1 MTISNSVKL
10 FTASIVAGTMFL
22 GCGSDDNSTAAAPTV
37 QTGSFVDAPVKG
49 LKFRSATQEGYTNE
63 KGEFT
68 YLDGENVEFFL
79 GTLSFG
85 SVKGQALVT
94 PYTMAGVGIGE
105 SDDKATNIALLLQ
118 NFDADLTDTILDV
131 SLLQDYNLSGVT
143 LNSTP
148 ATMETM
154 IQSLFSAEGLS
165 HFNGYTLKDAEN
177 AQEEMDYYMTLATKK
192 YTEGYLKRTGTIY
205 SVFKNDADWMI
216 DSVRMSDGL
225 VYSTEGITENPLRN
239 GKTYT
244 ITEDG
249 KIFTTSDSDGWYDM
263 ILNFTDDYVEACSLE
278 VGQTVCT
285 DEMKWYGY
293 YDATKAQERVN
304 ALNNAQE
311 EMISIESGYNEAWL
325 NGRTLYLVIT
335 DTEDD
340 DNDGSTTDKLIVAMK
355 FENGNIS
362 YDFSADGTF
371 EATEIVYEVENGV
384 LIKREEGD
392 TEYQTLTNIDNT
404 KITSTFTASWT
415 AEVETLFEFFTKEA
429 AQNYID
435 SL

>member
-1 MTISNSVKL
+1 
-10 FTASIVAGTMFL
+10 
-22 GCGSDDNSTAAAPTV
+22 
-37 QTGSFVDAPVKG
+37 
-49 LKFRSATQEGYTNE
+49 
-63 KGEFT
+63 
-68 YLDGENVEFFL
+68 
-79 GTLSFG
+79 
-85 SVKGQALVT
+85 
-94 PYTMAGVGIGE
+94 
-105 SDDKATNIALLLQ
+105 
-118 NFDADLTDTILDV
+118 
-131 SLLQDYNLSGVT
+131 
-143 LNSTP
+143 
-148 ATMETM
+148 
-154 IQSLFSAEGLS
+154 
-165 HFNGYTLKDAEN
+165 
-177 AQEEMDYYMTLATKK
+177 
-192 YTEGYLKRTGTIY
+192 
-205 SVFKNDADWMI
+205 
-216 DSVRMSDGL
+216 
-225 VYSTEGITENPLRN
+225 
-239 GKTYT
+239 
-244 ITEDG
+244 
-249 KIFTTSDSDGWYDM
+249 M
-263 ILNFTDDYVEACSLE
+263 ILNFTDYYVEACSLE